1 MKKIIL
7 IIACILLLSSCK
19 EQPLVLDT
27 SDINVLKDNSGEFD
41 FRIHSNAYMLIDM
54 SNFVIQYKY
63 RNDHKIFPASLTK
76 VVTLDTV
83 LNLAS
88 SLDDYSYVT
97 YEQVEALI
105 REDASLAYIQR
116 DYDYTLRDLLYAL
129 ILPSG
134 ADGALALE
142 NYFTDRGMD
151 LVEEMNKLCDRL
163 GCSNTHFVNTTGLH
177 DDDHYT
183 SLNDLFLVVMDV
195 LKFKEGREI
204 LESLYHTMDDGIK
217 LATSVRV
224 AQSSAT
230 KVLGGKTG
238 YTPEAG
244 QNLIVLYKSKGRS
257 YLLMIANAYGSYAN
271 DEYWHFE
278 DAWNIFEHLY
288 Y

>member
-7 IIACILLLSSCK
+7 IITCILLLSSCK
-19 EQPLVLDT
+19 EKPFVADT
-27 SDINVLKDNSGEFD
+27 SQINVIKDEAKEFD
-41 FRIHSNAYMLIDM
+41 FRIHSNAYMQVDM
-54 SNFVIQYKY
+54 SNFIIRYKH
-63 RNDHKIFPASLTK
+63 RNDHRIFPASLTK
-76 VVTLDTV
+76 VVTLDAV
-83 LNLAS
+83 LNLAD
-88 SLDDYSYVT
+88 SLDDLSYVT

-116 DYDYTLRDLLYAL
+116 DYDYTLKDLLYAL

-142 NYFTDRGMD
+142 NYFTEKGMD
-151 LVEEMNKLCDRL
+151 LVEEMNRLCDRL
-163 GCSNTHFVNTTGLH
+163 GCTNTHFVNTTGLH

-195 LKFKEGREI
+195 LKFKDGREI
-204 LESLYHTMDDGIK
+204 LESLYHTMEDGTR

-224 AQSSAT
+224 AESAST
-230 KVLGGKTG
+230 RVLGGKTG

-257 YLLMIANAYGSYAN
+257 YLLMIANAYGSYIN

-278 DAWNIFEHLY
+278 DAWNIFEHLHD
-288 Y
+288 